1 MLTVAPTEGYDSLVS
16 LEDAAAYMAKYGHAW
31 PETAEQDGD
40 DGPISPNPA
49 DVHKAE
55 VALRQAT
62 QYLLTAYS
70 IAPENLDPVHDRVK
84 AACCEAAVRALKGQL
99 LKDTDGRV
107 KVSQTVGPIS
117 TTWAEGRQGGKTAF
131 PVIDNLLKGL
141 TEGSA
146 YSVKLVRG

>member
-16 LEDAAAYMAKYGHAW
+16 LEDAAAYMGKYGHAW
-31 PETAEQDGD
+31 PAEEAKQ
-40 DGPISPNPA
+40 
-49 DVHKAE
+49 E

-70 IAPENLDPVHDRVK
+70 IAAEHLDPVHDRVK
-84 AACCEAAVRALKGQL
+84 AACCEAAVRASKGQL
-99 LKDTDGRV
+99 LNDTDGRV
-107 KVSQTVGPIS
+107 KTESTVGPI
-117 TTWAEGRQGGKTAF
+117 TTKWAEGVQGGKTAF

-141 TEGSA
+141 TEGSG

>member
-16 LEDAAAYMAKYGHAW
+16 LEDAAAYMGNYGHTW
-31 PETAEQDGD
+31 PAEEVKQ
-40 DGPISPNPA
+40 
-49 DVHKAE
+49 E

-70 IAPENLDPVHDRVK
+70 IAPEHLASVHDRVK
-84 AACCEAAVRALKGQL
+84 AACCEAAVRASNGQL

-107 KVSQTVGPIS
+107 KTESTVGPI
-117 TTWAEGRQGGKTAF
+117 TTKWAEGVQGGKTAF
-131 PVIDNLLKGL
+131 PVIDNLLRGL
-141 TEGSA
+141 TEGSG

>member
-16 LEDAAAYMAKYGHAW
+16 LDDAAAYMANYGHSW
-31 PETAEQDGD
+31 PV
-40 DGPISPNPA
+40 
-49 DVHKAE
+49 DVPKQE
-55 VALRQAT
+55 IALRQAT

-70 IAPENLDPVHDRVK
+70 IAPEHLAPVHDRVK
-84 AACCEAAVRALKGQL
+84 AACCEAAVRASKGQL
-99 LKDTDGRV
+99 LKDADGRI
-107 KVSQTVGPIS
+107 KTEQTVGPI
-117 TTWAEGRQGGKTAF
+117 TTKWVEGAQGGKTAF

>member
-1 MLTVAPTEGYDSLVS
+1 MLTVAPEEGFDSLVS
-16 LEDAAAYMAKYGHAW
+16 LEDAAAYMESYGHAW
-31 PETAEQDGD
+31 PADG
-40 DGPISPNPA
+40 A
-49 DVHKAE
+49 KQE

-70 IAPENLDPVHDRVK
+70 IAPEHLAPVHSRVQ
-84 AACCEAAVRALKGQL
+84 AACCEAAVRASKGQL

-107 KVSQTVGPIS
+107 KTEQTVGPIS
-117 TTWAEGRQGGKTAF
+117 TKWAEGTQGGKTAF

>member
-16 LEDAAAYMAKYGHAW
+16 LEDAAAYMGNYGHTW
-31 PETAEQDGD
+31 PAEEAKQE
-40 DGPISPNPA
+40 I
-49 DVHKAE
+49 
-55 VALRQAT
+55 ALRQAT

-70 IAPENLDPVHDRVK
+70 IAPEHLDPVHDRVK

-99 LKDTDGRV
+99 FKDTDGRV

-117 TTWAEGRQGGKTAF
+117 TTWSEGAQGGKTAF

>member
-1 MLTVAPTEGYDSLVS
+1 MALIVAPDEGFDSLVS
-16 LEDAAAYMAKYGHAW
+16 LEDAAQYMADFGHVW
-31 PETAEQDGD
+31 TD
-40 DGPISPNPA
+40 DAAKG
-49 DVHKAE
+49 E
-55 VALRQAT
+55 VALRKAT

-70 IAPENLDPVHDRVK
+70 IAPEYLAPVHDRVK
-84 AACCEAAVRALKGQL
+84 AACCEAAVRALQGQL

-117 TTWAEGRQGGKTAF
+117 TTWSEGTQGGKTAF

>member
-16 LEDAAAYMAKYGHAW
+16 LEDAAAYMGNYGHAW
-31 PETAEQDGD
+31 PAEETKQE
-40 DGPISPNPA
+40 I
-49 DVHKAE
+49 
-55 VALRQAT
+55 ALRQAT

-70 IAPENLDPVHDRVK
+70 IGPEYLDPVHDRVK
-84 AACCEAAVRALKGQL
+84 AACCEAAVRASKGQL

-107 KVSQTVGPIS
+107 KTEQTVGPI
-117 TTWAEGRQGGKTAF
+117 TTKWAEGTQGGKTAF

-141 TEGSA
+141 TEGSG

>member
-16 LEDAAAYMAKYGHAW
+16 LEDAAAYMGNYGHAW
-31 PETAEQDGD
+31 PAEEAKQE
-40 DGPISPNPA
+40 I
-49 DVHKAE
+49 
-55 VALRQAT
+55 ALRQAT

-70 IAPENLDPVHDRVK
+70 IAPDHLAPVHDRVK
-84 AACCEAAVRALKGQL
+84 AACCEAAVRASKGQL

-107 KVSQTVGPIS
+107 KTESTVGPV
-117 TTWAEGRQGGKTAF
+117 TTKWAEGAQGGKTAF

-141 TEGSA
+141 TEGSG

>member
-1 MLTVAPTEGYDSLVS
+1 MR
-16 LEDAAAYMAKYGHAW
+16 K
-31 PETAEQDGD
+31 
-40 DGPISPNPA
+40 
-49 DVHKAE
+49 
-55 VALRQAT
+55 AT
-62 QYLLTAYS
+62 QFLLTSYS
-70 IAPENLDPVHDRVK
+70 IAAEHLDPVHDRVK
-84 AACCEAAVRALKGQL
+84 AACCEAAVRASKGQL

-117 TTWAEGRQGGKTAF
+117 TTWSEGTQGGKTAF